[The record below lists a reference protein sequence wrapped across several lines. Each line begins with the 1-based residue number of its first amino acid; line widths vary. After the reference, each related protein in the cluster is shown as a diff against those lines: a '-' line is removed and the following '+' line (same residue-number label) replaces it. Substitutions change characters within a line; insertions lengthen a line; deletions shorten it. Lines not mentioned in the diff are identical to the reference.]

1 MSKWQL
7 YKIRVLSVIYWGRD
21 LLAAQVDKLANI
33 LAKNPKKYVKIEII
47 AWGFTTLLFILI
59 LLRGWNDKGIFS
71 SAKWR
76 KS

>member
-7 YKIRVLSVIYWGRD
+7 YKIRVLSVLYWGRD
-21 LLAAQVDKLANI
+21 LLVAGLDKLANI

-59 LLRGWNDKGIFS
+59 LLRG
-71 SAKWR
+71 
-76 KS
+76 

>member
-33 LAKNPKKYVKIEII
+33 LAKNPKKYVKIEIS

-59 LLRGWNDKGIFS
+59 LLRG
-71 SAKWR
+71 
-76 KS
+76 

>member
-21 LLAAQVDKLANI
+21 LLNAQLDKLANI

-59 LLRGWNDKGIFS
+59 LLRG
-71 SAKWR
+71 
-76 KS
+76 

>member
-21 LLAAQVDKLANI
+21 LLAAQLDKLANI

-59 LLRGWNDKGIFS
+59 LLRG
-71 SAKWR
+71 
-76 KS
+76 

>member
-33 LAKNPKKYVKIEII
+33 LAKNPKKYAKIEII

-59 LLRGWNDKGIFS
+59 LLRG
-71 SAKWR
+71 
-76 KS
+76 

>member
-59 LLRGWNDKGIFS
+59 LLRG
-71 SAKWR
+71 
-76 KS
+76 